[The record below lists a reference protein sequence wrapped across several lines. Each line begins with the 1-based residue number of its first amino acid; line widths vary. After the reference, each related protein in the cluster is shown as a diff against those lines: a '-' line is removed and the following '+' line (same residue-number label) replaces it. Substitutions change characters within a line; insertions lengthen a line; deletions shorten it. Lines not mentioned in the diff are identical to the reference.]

1 MKRTKWIVMFA
12 LLAASSLSYAAPY
25 QLGYC
30 SVSQNATGP
39 GNVCVAERG
48 KQASGIAPDTSHND
62 CTVAKSNARQN
73 LLSGIPASCG
83 AYIQCDNPCTTI
95 QK

>member
-30 SVSQNATGP
+30 SVSQDATGP
-39 GNVCVAERG
+39 GNECVPVRG
-48 KQASGIAPDTSHND
+48 KGASGVAPGTSHDD
-62 CTVAKSNARQN
+62 CTAAKRNARQN

-83 AYIQCDNPCTTI
+83 AYIQCGNPCTTI